1 MGSRASELLGNTRG
15 SGVGF
20 ERAAPAEREDT
31 WRGELTQG
39 TIERGISVRILIIED
54 EVRLRVNL
62 VRILSRRAFV
72 MDQAASVAEAKAL
85 LSERAYDAVLLDWQL
100 PDGSGLDV
108 CAAIRARSREIH
120 IIMLTGRDEQT
131 DRLRAFDA
139 GVDDYVVK
147 NDVDFEE
154 IGARLRAVARRRG
167 SPTTLPA

>member
-1 MGSRASELLGNTRG
+1 
-15 SGVGF
+15 
-20 ERAAPAEREDT
+20 
-31 WRGELTQG
+31 
-39 TIERGISVRILIIED
+39 VRILIVED

-72 MDQAASVAEAKAL
+72 MDQAATLAEAQAL
-85 LSERAYDAVLLDWQL
+85 LLERSYDAVVLDWQL
-100 PDGSGLDV
+100 PDGSGLDL
-108 CAAIRARSREIH
+108 CAVIRARSREVH
-120 IIMLTGRDEQT
+120 IIMLTGRDSQT

-139 GVDDYVVK
+139 GVDDYVAK

>member
-1 MGSRASELLGNTRG
+1 M
-15 SGVGF
+15 
-20 ERAAPAEREDT
+20 
-31 WRGELTQG
+31 
-39 TIERGISVRILIIED
+39 RILIVED

-72 MDQAASVAEAKAL
+72 MDQAATLAEAKVL
-85 LSERAYDAVLLDWQL
+85 LLERSYDAVILDWQL

-108 CAAIRARSREIH
+108 CTSIRAQSREVH
-120 IIMLTGRDEQT
+120 IIMLTGRDSHT

-147 NDVDFEE
+147 NDVEFEE

>member
-1 MGSRASELLGNTRG
+1 
-15 SGVGF
+15 
-20 ERAAPAEREDT
+20 
-31 WRGELTQG
+31 
-39 TIERGISVRILIIED
+39 VRILIVED

-72 MDQAASVAEAKAL
+72 MEQAATVAEARAL
-85 LSERAYDAVLLDWQL
+85 LLERSYDAVLLDWQL

-108 CAAIRARSREIH
+108 CATIRARSREVH
-120 IIMLTGRDEQT
+120 IIMLTGRDSQT

-147 NDVDFEE
+147 NDIDFEE